1 MNPVIQ
7 ALQPPEASTTS
18 LDLPPALA
26 ALLSMDGS
34 GAAAPMA
41 APMGMPAAPE
51 MQQAPMGLG
60 AAMSSGGLPAYEEG
74 GMIGPGGMPASPMG
88 EAGMPAM
95 GGLAQAP
102 TPVPPAER
110 EQLIS
115 QGMAQNPQIAQ
126 EIQAALMQGIQSGE
140 ITTQEL
146 NMIVQLVQVA
156 AQNPDM
162 YPYVRKFAIQQGIAT
177 EEDLPEEYNEG
188 VMIALSTVAKSAQ
201 QMMQGG
207 QNMMAGGQMQS
218 LEEGGPVNGKADG
231 PVPIMAHEGEYVIP
245 KIVVQMKG
253 REFFDKLVE
262 QYKDKSGES
271 DKDNS

>member
-41 APMGMPAAPE
+41 APMAMPAAPTE
-51 MQQAPMGLG
+51 QAPMGLG
-60 AAMSSGGLPAYEEG
+60 ATMSGGGLPAYEQG

-88 EAGMPAM
+88 GVAQPA
-95 GGLAQAP
+95 AA
-102 TPVPPAER
+102 PVPPAER
-110 EQLIS
+110 EQLID
-115 QGMAQNPQIAQ
+115 QGLAQNPDVMQ
-126 EIQAALMQGIQSGE
+126 EIQAALMEGIQSGD

-177 EEDLPEEYNEG
+177 EEDLPQEYNEG
-188 VMIALSTVAKSAQ
+188 VVIALSTVAKSAQ

-207 QNMMAGGQMQS
+207 QNMMGGGQMQS
-218 LEEGGPVNGKADG
+218 LKEGGPVNGEDDG

-253 REFFDKLVE
+253 REFFDKLVD
-262 QYKDKSGES
+262 QYKEKED

>member
-26 ALLSMDGS
+26 ALLSMGGS
-34 GAAAPMA
+34 GADPMA
-41 APMGMPAAPE
+41 APMAMPAAPE

-60 AAMSSGGLPAYEEG
+60 AAMSSASPSAMAAGGLPAYEEG
-74 GMIGPGGMPASPMG
+74 GMIGPGGAPMPP
-88 EAGMPAM
+88 M

-110 EQLIS
+110 EQLID
-115 QGMAQNPQIAQ
+115 QGLAQNPDIMQQIQ
-126 EIQAALMQGIQSGE
+126 QALMEGIQTGD

-162 YPYVRKFAIQQGIAT
+162 YPYVRKFAIEQGIAT
-177 EEDLPEEYNEG
+177 EEDLPQEYDEG
-188 VMIALSTVAKSAQ
+188 VIIALSTVAKSAQ
-201 QMMQGG
+201 QMTQGG
-207 QNMMAGGQMQS
+207 QNMMGGGQMQS
-218 LEEGGPVNGKADG
+218 LKAGGPVNGKADG

-245 KIVVQMKG
+245 KNVVQMKG
-253 REFFDKLVE
+253 REFFDKLVD
-262 QYKDKSGES
+262 QYKDKMENHKDES
-271 DKDNS
+271 

>member
-26 ALLSMDGS
+26 SILSMGRS
-34 GAAAPMA
+34 GDAPMA
-41 APMGMPAAPE
+41 APMAMPAAPME
-51 MQQAPMGLG
+51 QAPMQLG
-60 AAMSSGGLPAYEEG
+60 AAMSSAPPPAMAAGGLPAYEAG
-74 GMIGPGGMPASPMG
+74 GMIGPGGMPAPPMG
-88 EAGMPAM
+88 GV
-95 GGLAQAP
+95 AQPDA
-102 TPVPPAER
+102 TSIPPAER
-110 EQLIS
+110 EQLID
-115 QGMAQNPQIAQ
+115 QGLAQNPQAMR
-126 EIQAALMQGIQSGE
+126 EIQQALMEGIQSGD
-140 ITTQEL
+140 ITAQEL
-146 NMIVQLVQVA
+146 NMIVQLVQLA

-177 EEDLPEEYNEG
+177 EEDLPQEYNEAL
-188 VMIALSTVAKSAQ
+188 VIALSTVAKSAQ

-207 QNMMAGGQMQS
+207 QNMMGGGQMQS
-218 LEEGGPVNGKADG
+218 LKDGGPVNGKADG

-253 REFFDKLVE
+253 REFFDKLVD
-262 QYKDKSGES
+262 QYKEKDD

>member
-34 GAAAPMA
+34 GAAPMA
-41 APMGMPAAPE
+41 APMAMPAAPTE
-51 MQQAPMGLG
+51 QAPMGLG
-60 AAMSSGGLPAYEEG
+60 AAMSGGGLPAYEEG
-74 GMIGPGGMPASPMG
+74 GMIGPGGMPAPPMG
-88 EAGMPAM
+88 GVAQPA
-95 GGLAQAP
+95 AA
-102 TPVPPAER
+102 PVPPAER
-110 EQLIS
+110 EQLID
-115 QGMAQNPQIAQ
+115 QGLAQNPDVTQ
-126 EIQAALMQGIQSGE
+126 EIQAALMEGIQSGD
-140 ITTQEL
+140 ITAQEL

-162 YPYVRKFAIQQGIAT
+162 YPYVRKFAIQQGIAA
-177 EEDLPEEYNEG
+177 EEDLPQEYNEG
-188 VMIALSTVAKSAQ
+188 VVIALSTVAKSAQ

-218 LEEGGPVNGKADG
+218 LKEGGSVNGDDDA

-253 REFFDKLVE
+253 REFFDKLVD
-262 QYKDKSGES
+262 QYKEKDDDKDKS
-271 DKDNS
+271 